1 MWPTRITS
9 ACRSSI
15 PAEFYVR
22 TIGTTGACGQNF
34 DQLCGPGALAVDGAN
49 RVYVAEGGNDRVQ
62 VFDSS
67 GGYLTTI
74 AGSWGPGNAQ
84 LRLAAGVAVDTT
96 GNVYVADSE
105 NDRIQKFAPGTPG
118 WSQMN
123 INGFGDR
130 SVADTEVLAPFGG
143 QLYAA
148 AYSDVA
154 QVWRTTDG
162 TTWSSMVTDGFGD
175 PTNVTIPQL
184 AEFNGKLYAGTW
196 NCASANCATTNGAQI
211 WRTDGSAWSP
221 VMTGGFGSTNN
232 FAVNTLTVFSGQLYA
247 ATSSSDG
254 VIKIYRSATGDSG
267 SWSPVMTDGFGGSGV
282 MADQTTAVYGG
293 YLYVGLDRNGLAEL
307 WRCQLCD
314 GSDWSSVF
322 TNGLGNANNDAVRS
336 IAGFNGVLYVGLR
349 NATTGGEVWKSTNGT
364 TFTRVVAGGLGKA
377 ANARPDGLYSSGGFL
392 YLVFSNTVTGAEV
405 WRSTDGINWTSL
417 ASAGWGDSNNT
428 FADYMN
434 KGAAA
439 FGSSGGQLFIG
450 ASNLGNGAEIWSTP
464 LLQLRSYQSVGAPG
478 RMDLGIPRDQRPG
491 WQPELRRHNLQPG
504 R

>member
-1 MWPTRITS
+1 MAR
-9 ACRSSI
+9 
-15 PAEFYVR
+15 
-22 TIGTTGACGQNF
+22 
-34 DQLCGPGALAVDGAN
+34 
-49 RVYVAEGGNDRVQ
+49 
-62 VFDSS
+62 
-67 GGYLTTI
+67 
-74 AGSWGPGNAQ
+74 
-84 LRLAAGVAVDTT
+84 
-96 GNVYVADSE
+96 
-105 NDRIQKFAPGTPG
+105 
-118 WSQMN
+118 
-123 INGFGDR
+123 
-130 SVADTEVLAPFGG
+130 
-143 QLYAA
+143 
-148 AYSDVA
+148 
-154 QVWRTTDG
+154 
-162 TTWSSMVTDGFGD
+162 
-175 PTNVTIPQL
+175 
-184 AEFNGKLYAGTW
+184 
-196 NCASANCATTNGAQI
+196 QI
-211 WRTDGSAWSP
+211 WRTDGSTWSP

-322 TNGLGNANNDAVRS
+322 TNGLGNAHNDAVRS

-349 NATTGGEVWKSTNGT
+349 NVTTGGEVWKSTNGT

-405 WRSTDGINWTSL
+405 WRSPDGINWTSL

-464 LLQLRSYQSVGAPG
+464 LLQLRSYQSVGAQDG
-478 RMDLGIPRDQRPG
+478 WILESRETSGLGGSLNSVATIFNLGDDAAKRQYRAVLSLIPPPCRIRLLSSRCSSRSSKAERP
-491 WQPELRRHNLQPG
+491 WALTHSTCSAT
-504 R
+504 